1 MAGTLWRS
9 APGVKHLYLHVKTGE
24 YGVRGPRVNGK
35 SPKPVGLGVFTEI
48 EAIESMG
55 AAMKTTRI
63 QIAKPVPDTTMAQH
77 WAAVVAYQ
85 DSLVCSPKD
94 KWGDSTREQHTR
106 HWRLR
111 IEPFLG
117 ELLVREVEELDCQA
131 VLDAMIEGGKM
142 VKKEGQLVR
151 EDLSGS
157 QIAQCYMTMSMLFR
171 FAKRGRFGK
180 LISESP
186 LADIEQPEKSPAKQ
200 LTHEDILQ
208 VEDIT
213 ALLRVAPKR
222 EAGLFALADLT
233 GGRTS
238 ELLGL
243 QLRHHDPK
251 AGPSGT
257 LEFASQLRR
266 RKLNDTRDP
275 LIPLKGKKDIAGSE
289 ARVLKLSPAAN
300 RLLIELRLA
309 METSPDTFFF
319 ATRSGQPLS
328 QRNVA
333 RTLEVAAEKAGI
345 ERPCTMHSFRHHY
358 ASRMFAA
365 GATIEEVQRDLG
377 HSSREVTIKHYVRL
391 IPTQAA
397 DDRAALLHAAAGLA

>member
-1 MAGTLWRS
+1 
-9 APGVKHLYLHVKTGE
+9 
-24 YGVRGPRVNGK
+24 
-35 SPKPVGLGVFTEI
+35 
-48 EAIESMG
+48 
-55 AAMKTTRI
+55 
-63 QIAKPVPDTTMAQH
+63 
-77 WAAVVAYQ
+77 
-85 DSLVCSPKD
+85 
-94 KWGDSTREQHTR
+94 
-106 HWRLR
+106 
-111 IEPFLG
+111 
-117 ELLVREVEELDCQA
+117 
-131 VLDAMIEGGKM
+131 VLDTMIERGKM
-142 VKKEGQLVR
+142 VKIGGELVR
-151 EDLSGS
+151 EDISGS
-157 QIAQCYMTMSMLFR
+157 QVSQCYMTMSMLFR

-186 LADIEQPEKSPAKQ
+186 LADIEQPEKDPAKQ
-200 LTHEDILQ
+200 LTQEDILTA
-208 VEDIT
+208 EDVA
-213 ALLRVAPKR
+213 ALLRKAPKR
-222 EAGLFALADLT
+222 EANIFALADLT
-233 GGRTS
+233 GARAS

-243 QLRHHDPK
+243 QLRHHDPH

-257 LEFASQLRR
+257 LEFESQLRR
-266 RKLNDTRDP
+266 RKAGDTRSP

-309 METSPDTFFF
+309 AGTGPDTFFF
-319 ATRSGQPLS
+319 TTSTGKPLS

-333 RTLEVAAEKAGI
+333 RSLETVAAEAGI